1 MAEKDYKKAQRLN
14 EVYKHLFAHDKV
26 KSQTDFADKLKV
38 QRTGLSAAMNGA
50 KANLTK
56 NLFMKI
62 CAAFPGVFNIDY
74 LLTGVGTL
82 LIDEQPDNDDFE
94 KSAKTSTDEMTAN
107 ILEMYAR
114 MIRGIDD
121 LRIQLK
127 EELEEIKSIK
137 PELQQARD
145 DFRDAIYR
153 INIALDRIN
162 NNQSYNIG
170 MAAEPNQNK

>member
-1 MAEKDYKKAQRLN
+1 MKTRQQILK
-14 EVYKHLFAHDKV
+14 EVYEHVRAHHGIHT
-26 KSQTDFADKLKV
+26 QTDFAAVL
-38 QRTGLSAAMNGA
+38 RISRPALSSAMNGN
-50 KANLTK
+50 KAYLTE
-56 NLFMKI
+56 NLFQKI
-62 CAAFPGVFNIDY
+62 CAAFPGVFNLDC
-74 LLTGVGTL
+74 LLTGEGSIIADKQSSDVL
-82 LIDEQPDNDDFE
+82 E
-94 KSAKTSTDEMTAN
+94 KTATSQTYEMTAD

-127 EELEEIKSIK
+127 EELAEIKSIK

-153 INIALDRIN
+153 INIALDRLN

-170 MAAEPNQNK
+170 MAAEPNVSK

>member
-1 MAEKDYKKAQRLN
+1 MKTKQQILK
-14 EVYKHLFAHDKV
+14 EVYEHIRAHHGIHTQK
-26 KSQTDFADKLKV
+26 DFAEAL
-38 QRTGLSAAMNGA
+38 RISRPALSSAMNGN
-50 KANLTK
+50 KAYLTE
-56 NLFMKI
+56 NLFQKI
-62 CAAFPGVFNIDY
+62 CAAFPGVFNLNY
-74 LLTGVGTL
+74 MLTGNGSLLT
-82 LIDEQPDNDDFE
+82 DEQPDNDDFE
-94 KSAKTSTDEMTAN
+94 KSAKMSTDEITAN

-127 EELEEIKSIK
+127 EELAEVKSIK

-153 INIALDRIN
+153 INIALDRLN

>member
-1 MAEKDYKKAQRLN
+1 MKTRQQILK
-14 EVYKHLFAHDKV
+14 EVYEHVRAHYGIHT
-26 KSQTDFADKLKV
+26 QTDFAAAL
-38 QRTGLSAAMNGA
+38 RISRPALSSAMNGN
-50 KANLTK
+50 KAYLTE
-56 NLFMKI
+56 NLFQKI
-62 CAAFPGVFNIDY
+62 CAAFPGVFNLDC
-74 LLTGVGTL
+74 LLTGEGSIIADKQSSDVV
-82 LIDEQPDNDDFE
+82 E
-94 KSAKTSTDEMTAN
+94 KTSTSQTYEMTAD

-127 EELEEIKSIK
+127 EELAEIKSIK

-153 INIALDRIN
+153 INIALDRLN

-170 MAAEPNQNK
+170 MAAEPNVSK